1 MSLLDDLTHGWLRRA
16 VTQPE
21 FSVRLAALATGESEV
36 VLDHSAEASHA
47 FLAAVVALAAKNL
60 GKTRLWLVCDMPR
73 HRERLASELEL
84 WGVTAL
90 VLPDGPVETGDGT
103 IADPESAAEWF
114 SVLEFLARSESC
126 AVICGSDAFSS

>member
-1 MSLLDDLTHGWLRRA
+1 MDDSTHGWLRRA

-21 FSVRLAALATGESEV
+21 FAARLAPLAKGEREV
-36 VLDHSAEASHA
+36 VLDQSAEASHA
-47 FLAAVVALAAKNL
+47 FLAAVVAQAAKDRK
-60 GKTRLWLVCDMPR
+60 KTRLWLISDMPR

-84 WGVTAL
+84 WGVTGL

-114 SVLEFLARSESC
+114 SVLEILAR
-126 AVICGSDAFSS
+126 

>member
-1 MSLLDDLTHGWLRRA
+1 

-21 FSVRLAALATGESEV
+21 FSVRLAALATGENEV

-90 VLPDGPVETGDGT
+90 VLPDGPVATGDGT
-103 IADPESAAEWF
+103 IADPESAAE
-114 SVLEFLARSESC
+114 
-126 AVICGSDAFSS
+126 